1 MKRLLMF
8 VVLFVVL
15 CPGLFAY
22 TVTLAWDRS
31 SDNGSIIISGY
42 NVYRSSTSG
51 GPYTK
56 LNVML
61 IPQVP
66 ITDVP
71 MYVDP
76 TPTGT
81 ITYYY
86 TVTAVSAGGVE
97 SAKSN
102 EVAANPPPA
111 PPTNLRVV
119 SFTAAN
125 LNIDGQKV
133 ASGPPFPVVYV
144 LPRQTP
150 PRPVPITVTIQ

>member
-1 MKRLLMF
+1 MKRLLMI
-8 VVLFVVL
+8 LFLGVIGAGQ
-15 CPGLFAY
+15 GLAY

-31 SDNGSIIISGY
+31 SDNGSIIIAGY

-56 LNVML
+56 LNVMI

-66 ITDVP
+66 GTEVP

-86 TVTAVSAGGVE
+86 TVTAVSTGGVE

-111 PPTNLRVV
+111 PPTNLRIV
-119 SFTAAN
+119 SFSAAN

-133 ASGPPFPVVYV
+133 AGGPPFPVVYI

-150 PRPVPITVTIQ
+150 PRTVPITVTVE